1 MDLTES
7 QMRKLKIGLGLMAG
21 FFFLTGIALN
31 ALYIVYVKNVGRKEI
46 KR

>member
-21 FFFLTGIALN
+21 FFFLIGLTLN